1 MEKDY
6 MLRAMSRDGHLR
18 AFAVNSKTIVS
29 DAYRAHGTTPVVTA
43 ALGRLLSAG
52 VMMGAMC
59 KGDADILTISL
70 KGDGPAGSVTVTADA
85 KGRVKGFAA
94 NPKVEIPLKSN
105 GKLDV
110 GGAIGRGTLTVIKDL
125 GLKDPYIGQ
134 TELVNG
140 EVAEDLTYYFA
151 ASEQVPSSVGLGVLV
166 NPDGTVRQAG
176 GFIVQVMPDAPDELI
191 DTLEKNIGSLK
202 PVTTSLE
209 GGESIEDIL
218 SHVFEN
224 IEYDITSKS
233 DIAFYCNCSRDRISK
248 ALISVGEKDL
258 KSMIDDGKDI
268 EVKCHFCNKGYQ
280 FTVDDLKEL
289 LDLSRS

>member
-1 MEKDY
+1 MGKDY

-18 AFAVNSKTIVS
+18 AFAVNSKNLVA
-29 DAYRAHGTTPVVTA
+29 DAYKAHNTTPVVTA

-70 KGDGPAGSVTVTADA
+70 KGDGPVGSVTVTADS

-94 NPKVEIPLKSN
+94 NPNVELPLKPN

-110 GGAIGRGTLTVIKDL
+110 GGAVGHGTLTVIKDL

-191 DTLEKNIGSLK
+191 DVLEKNIGALK

-209 GGESIEDIL
+209 SGESIEDIL
-218 SHVFEN
+218 ADVFAN
-224 IEYDITSKS
+224 IEYDITSNS
-233 DIAFYCNCSRDRISK
+233 DISFYCNCSRDRISK
-248 ALISVGEKDL
+248 ALISVGEADL
-258 KSMIDDGKDI
+258 KSMIDEGKEI
-268 EVKCHFCNKGYQ
+268 EVKCHFCNKGYK
-280 FTVDDLKEL
+280 FTVEEL
-289 LDLSRS
+289 GEMLEAARS

>member
-1 MEKDY
+1 MGKDY

-18 AFAVNSKTIVS
+18 AFAVNSKNLVA
-29 DAYRAHGTTPVVTA
+29 DAYKAHNTTPVVTA

-70 KGDGPAGSVTVTADA
+70 KGDGPVGSVTVTADS

-94 NPKVEIPLKSN
+94 NPNVELPLKPN

-110 GGAIGRGTLTVIKDL
+110 GGAVGRGTLTVIKDL

-191 DTLEKNIGSLK
+191 DVLEKNIGALK

-218 SHVFEN
+218 ADVFAN
-224 IEYDITSKS
+224 IEYDITSNT
-233 DIAFYCNCSRDRISK
+233 DISFYCNCSRDRISK
-248 ALISVGEKDL
+248 ALISVGEADL
-258 KSMIDDGKDI
+258 KSMIDEGKEI
-268 EVKCHFCNKGYQ
+268 EVKCHFCNKGYK
-280 FTVDDLKEL
+280 FTVDEL
-289 LDLSRS
+289 GEMLSAARS

>member
-1 MEKDY
+1 MGKDY

-18 AFAVNSKTIVS
+18 AFAVNSKNLVA
-29 DAYRAHGTTPVVTA
+29 DAYKAHNTTPVVTA

-70 KGDGPAGSVTVTADA
+70 KGDGPVGSVTVTADS

-94 NPKVEIPLKSN
+94 NPNVELPLKSN

-110 GGAIGRGTLTVIKDL
+110 GGAVGRGTLTVIKDL

-191 DTLEKNIGSLK
+191 DVLEKNIGALK

-209 GGESIEDIL
+209 SGESIEDIL
-218 SHVFEN
+218 ADVFAN
-224 IEYDITSKS
+224 IEYDITSNS
-233 DIAFYCNCSRDRISK
+233 DISFYCNCSRD
-248 ALISVGEKDL
+248 
-258 KSMIDDGKDI
+258 
-268 EVKCHFCNKGYQ
+268 
-280 FTVDDLKEL
+280 
-289 LDLSRS
+289 

>member
-1 MEKDY
+1 MSKDH

-18 AFAVNSKTIVS
+18 AFAVDSKNLVS
-29 DAYRAHGTTPVVTA
+29 EAYKAHGTTPVMTA

-59 KGDADILTISL
+59 KGDADILTISM
-70 KGDGPAGSVTVTADA
+70 KGDGPAGSVTVTADS
-85 KGRVKGFAA
+85 KGRVKGFVG
-94 NPKVEIPLKSN
+94 NPDVELPLKPN

-110 GGAIGRGTLTVIKDL
+110 GGAVGNGTLTVIKDL

-176 GFIVQVMPDAPDELI
+176 GFIVQVMPDATDEII
-191 DTLEKNIGSLK
+191 DILEKNIGAIK
-202 PVTTSLE
+202 PVTTMLE
-209 GGESIEDIL
+209 SGETIEEIL
-218 SHVFEN
+218 AHIFEN
-224 IEYDITSKS
+224 IEYDITSDS

-248 ALISVGEKDL
+248 ALISVGAKDL
-258 KSMIDDGKDI
+258 QSMIDDGKEI
-268 EVKCHFCNKGYQ
+268 EVKCHFCNKGYK
-280 FTVDDLKEL
+280 FSVDELKEL
-289 LDLSRS
+289 LELSRA

>member
-1 MEKDY
+1 MGKDY

-18 AFAVNSKTIVS
+18 AFAVNSKNLVA
-29 DAYRAHGTTPVVTA
+29 DAYKAHNTTPVVTA

-70 KGDGPAGSVTVTADA
+70 KGDGPVGSVTVTADS

-94 NPKVEIPLKSN
+94 NPNVELPLKPN

-110 GGAIGRGTLTVIKDL
+110 GGAVGRGTLTVIKDL

-191 DTLEKNIGSLK
+191 DVLEKNIGALK

-218 SHVFEN
+218 ADVFAN
-224 IEYDITSKS
+224 IEYDITSNT
-233 DIAFYCNCSRDRISK
+233 DISFYCNCSRDRISK
-248 ALISVGEKDL
+248 ALISVGEADL
-258 KSMIDDGKDI
+258 KSMIDEGKEI
-268 EVKCHFCNKGYQ
+268 EVKCHFCNKGYK
-280 FTVDDLKEL
+280 FTVDEL
-289 LDLSRS
+289 GEMLEAARS

>member
-1 MEKDY
+1 MGKDY

-18 AFAVNSKTIVS
+18 AFAVNSKNLVA
-29 DAYRAHGTTPVVTA
+29 DAYKAHNTTPVVTA

-70 KGDGPAGSVTVTADA
+70 KGDGPVGSVTVTADS

-94 NPKVEIPLKSN
+94 NPNVELPLKPN

-110 GGAIGRGTLTVIKDL
+110 GGAVGHGTLTVIKDL

-191 DTLEKNIGSLK
+191 DVLEKNIGALK

-209 GGESIEDIL
+209 SGESIEDIL
-218 SHVFEN
+218 GDVFAN
-224 IEYDITSKS
+224 IEYDITSNT
-233 DIAFYCNCSRDRISK
+233 DISFYCNCSRDRISK
-248 ALISVGEKDL
+248 ALISVGEADL
-258 KSMIDDGKDI
+258 KSMIDEGKEI
-268 EVKCHFCNKGYQ
+268 EVKCHFCNKGYK
-280 FTVDDLKEL
+280 FTVEEL
-289 LDLSRS
+289 GEMLEAARS

>member
-1 MEKDY
+1 MGKDY

-18 AFAVNSKTIVS
+18 AFAVNSKNLVA
-29 DAYRAHGTTPVVTA
+29 DAYKAHNTTPVVTA

-70 KGDGPAGSVTVTADA
+70 KGDGPVGSVTVTADS

-94 NPKVEIPLKSN
+94 NPNVELPLKPN

-110 GGAIGRGTLTVIKDL
+110 GGAVGRGTLTVIKDL

-191 DTLEKNIGSLK
+191 DVLEKNIGALK

-218 SHVFEN
+218 ADVFAN
-224 IEYDITSKS
+224 IEYDITSNT
-233 DIAFYCNCSRDRISK
+233 DISFYCNCSRDRISK
-248 ALISVGEKDL
+248 ALISVGEADL
-258 KSMIDDGKDI
+258 KSMIDEGKEI
-268 EVKCHFCNKGYQ
+268 EVKCHFCNKGYK
-280 FTVDDLKEL
+280 FTVEEL
-289 LDLSRS
+289 EEMLEAARS

>member
-1 MEKDY
+1 MGKDY

-18 AFAVNSKTIVS
+18 AFAVNSKNLVA
-29 DAYRAHGTTPVVTA
+29 DAYKAHNTTPVVTA

-70 KGDGPAGSVTVTADA
+70 KGDGPVGSVTVTADS

-94 NPKVEIPLKSN
+94 NPNVELPLKSN

-110 GGAIGRGTLTVIKDL
+110 GGAVGHGTLTVIKDL

-166 NPDGTVRQAG
+166 NPDDTVRQAG

-191 DTLEKNIGSLK
+191 DVLEKNIGALK

-209 GGESIEDIL
+209 SGESIEDIL
-218 SHVFEN
+218 ADVFAN
-224 IEYDITSKS
+224 IEYDITSNS
-233 DIAFYCNCSRDRISK
+233 DISFYCNCSRDRISK
-248 ALISVGEKDL
+248 ALISVGEADL
-258 KSMIDDGKDI
+258 KSMIDEGKEI
-268 EVKCHFCNKGYQ
+268 EVKCHFCNKGYK
-280 FTVDDLKEL
+280 FTVEEL
-289 LDLSRS
+289 VEMLEAARS

>member
-1 MEKDY
+1 MGKDY

-18 AFAVNSKTIVS
+18 AFAVNSKNLVA
-29 DAYRAHGTTPVVTA
+29 DAYKAHNTTPVVTA

-70 KGDGPAGSVTVTADA
+70 KGDGPVGSVTVTADS

-94 NPKVEIPLKSN
+94 NPNVELPLKPN

-110 GGAIGRGTLTVIKDL
+110 GGAVGRGTLTVIKDL

-191 DTLEKNIGSLK
+191 DVLEKNIGALK

-209 GGESIEDIL
+209 SGESIEDIL
-218 SHVFEN
+218 ADVFAD
-224 IEYDITSKS
+224 IEYDITSNS
-233 DIAFYCNCSRDRISK
+233 DISFYCNCSRDRISK
-248 ALISVGEKDL
+248 ALISVGEADL
-258 KSMIDDGKDI
+258 KSMIDEGKEI
-268 EVKCHFCNKGYQ
+268 EVKCHFCNKGYK
-280 FTVDDLKEL
+280 FTVEEL
-289 LDLSRS
+289 GEMLEAARS